1 MRLYSGTCEDFYA
14 DVSNQVL
21 TQKLTDA
28 FRKQA
33 GHAPGAPERRSW
45 QNSLST
51 LTFACQKAELSD
63 QGIILEYSLPYS
75 SKRLDVMFCGANATG
90 NNSALIV
97 ELKQWD
103 ECKSADGESVLTWVG
118 GGNREVLHPSIQV
131 GLYRDYLADGNSA
144 FHEGEPDS
152 IPLSACAYLHNY
164 ELRPDD
170 PLLDPRFD
178 EDLERAPIF
187 TQPDQDLLVE
197 HLAEQVG
204 AGPGHEVL
212 EQALNGENRPSKKL
226 LRAVAS
232 MLDGKPEYIL
242 LDEQK
247 IAYERV
253 LTEATGAL
261 TGETDGVVLI
271 RGGPGTGKSVI
282 ALNLLAE
289 LANRGLSAHYATGSK
304 AFTTAL
310 RKVAGKQAGK
320 QFKYFNNYAV
330 EPEDSLD
337 VLICDEAHRI
347 RENSVDRWTP
357 KTKRSGKSQIEELM
371 DVSKVSVF
379 FVDDLQVVRPGE
391 VGSAELVREEA
402 AERGAKLFEYQLEA
416 QFRCGGSEGFI
427 NWVTNTL
434 GIEDTANPFWDPAEE
449 FDLRIIDSPEA
460 LYSAIREKADEGLSA
475 RMMAGFCWPWSDSN
489 SDGTLVD
496 DVAIGD
502 FSAPWNAKSDSTG
515 LQKGIPKSE
524 NWATQEGGINQ
535 IGCVYTAQGFEFEY
549 AGVIF
554 GDDLVYREGQGW
566 IGQREN
572 SEDRVVRNSADDFVD
587 LVKNTYR
594 VLLTRGIRGC
604 YVHFMDEETEHYWRS
619 RILSEDEG

>member
-28 FRKQA
+28 FRRQV
-33 GHAPGAPERRSW
+33 GHQPGAPERRSW
-45 QNSLST
+45 QNSLTT
-51 LTFACQKAELSD
+51 LNFACQKADLAE

-75 SKRLDVMFCGANATG
+75 SKRLDVMFCGENSNG
-90 NNSALIV
+90 DESALIV
-97 ELKQWD
+97 ELKQW
-103 ECKSADGESVLTWVG
+103 ERCEPADGESVVTWVG
-118 GGNREVLHPSIQV
+118 GGNREVLHPSVQV
-131 GLYRDYLADGNSA
+131 AGYRDYLADGNSA
-144 FHEGEPDS
+144 FHPGEPSS

-164 ELRPDD
+164 TLAPDD
-170 PLLDPRFD
+170 PLLDPRF
-178 EDLERAPIF
+178 EDVMAGAPIF
-187 TQPDQDLLVE
+187 TQPDQALLVD
-197 HLAEQVG
+197 HLGETVG
-204 AGPGHEVL
+204 AGAGEAVL
-212 EQALNGENRPSKKL
+212 DQALNGENRPSKKL
-226 LRAVAS
+226 LQAVAS
-232 MLDGKPEYIL
+232 MLDGQPEYVL
-242 LDEQK
+242 LDEQR
-247 IAYERV
+247 IAFDRV
-253 LTEATGAL
+253 IAEAARGLEAETG
-261 TGETDGVVLI
+261 GIVLI

-310 RKVAGKQAGK
+310 RKVAGKQASQ
-320 QFKYFNNYAV
+320 QFKYFNQYPV
-330 EPEDSLD
+330 EPENSLD

-347 RENSVDRWTP
+347 RETSVDRWTS
-357 KTKRSGKSQIEELM
+357 KAKRSGKRQVEELM

-391 VGSAELVREEA
+391 VGSADLVREEA
-402 AERGAKLFEYQLEA
+402 EDRGARIFEYELKA

-434 GIEDTANPFWDPAEE
+434 GIEDTANELWDPQEE
-449 FDLRIIDSPEA
+449 FDFRVFESPES
-460 LYSAIREKADEGLSA
+460 LYEAIRTKAAEGLSA
-475 RMMAGFCWPWSDSN
+475 RMMAGFCWPWSDARP
-489 SDGTLVD
+489 DGTLVE

-502 FSAPWNAKSDSTG
+502 FSAPWNAKSESTG
-515 LQKGIPKSE
+515 LKKGIPKSE
-524 NWATQEGGINQ
+524 NWATQDGGIDQ

-554 GDDLVYREGQGW
+554 GTDLVYREGQGW

-572 SEDRVVRNSADDFVD
+572 SEDRIVRNSADDFVD

-604 YVHFMDEETEHYWRS
+604 YVHFMDEETERYWQS
-619 RILSEDEG
+619 RISVGSA